1 MNTKTSIS
9 SISKLNPSWI
19 MLGLFSNARWIQ
31 HLKKQSVLLIILQAD
46 KKKKKNYDLS
56 SCTISE
62 TELDPVGL
70 LDTETFQTVVSQ
82 VREGMQRQV
91 RSRQDTEV

>member
-46 KKKKKNYDLS
+46 KKKQKKL
-56 SCTISE
+56 
-62 TELDPVGL
+62 
-70 LDTETFQTVVSQ
+70 
-82 VREGMQRQV
+82 
-91 RSRQDTEV
+91 